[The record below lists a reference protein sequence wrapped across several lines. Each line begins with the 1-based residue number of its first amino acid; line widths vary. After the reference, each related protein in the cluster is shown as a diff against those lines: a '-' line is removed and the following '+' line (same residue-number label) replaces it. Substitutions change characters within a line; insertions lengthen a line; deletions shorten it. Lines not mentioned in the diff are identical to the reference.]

1 MLGSGN
7 WEGNTDKADRRL
19 GVGRGNRQHH
29 AEVGQ
34 PSRASLMVSTEEGL
48 GRMQGEDDRHISGRN
63 APAR

>member
-1 MLGSGN
+1 MTDKWNRWSIVLGSGN

-19 GVGRGNRQHH
+19 GWGGNRQSH

-48 GRMQGEDDRHISGRN
+48 G
-63 APAR
+63 